1 MDLMTNK
8 KDFTLFLKVPENA
21 QKLND
26 LVQDV
31 RYALMDYQVYSPKS
45 LVLTIVNI
53 CPDFVTTR
61 YLQ

>member
-8 KDFTLFLKVPENA
+8 KDFALFLKVPENA

-45 LVLTIVNI
+45 LVLIIVNI
-53 CPDFVTTR
+53 CPDFVATR